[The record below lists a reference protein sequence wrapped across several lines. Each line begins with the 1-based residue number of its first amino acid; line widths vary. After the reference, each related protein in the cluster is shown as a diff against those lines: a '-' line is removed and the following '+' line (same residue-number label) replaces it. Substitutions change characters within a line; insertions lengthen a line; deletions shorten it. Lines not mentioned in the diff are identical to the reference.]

1 MEELILLH
9 DEDDAME
16 ELILLDDEDD
26 AMEELILLY
35 DEDDEKR
42 RNFCDPASSQ
52 QHNSGRGG
60 GGGGGGAYLKKKI
73 SRLITTMCFTNFGV
87 HRPRRLGVRFDTN

>member
-60 GGGGGGAYLKKKI
+60 GAYL
-73 SRLITTMCFTNFGV
+73 
-87 HRPRRLGVRFDTN
+87 